1 MAAGGWR
8 LAAGGWRLAA
18 GGCVLAALSACGGG
32 TSPTAP
38 TISLQGVAATGQPL
52 AAATITAQCVSGS
65 AQATSSAEGAYTLNL
80 PADAAFP
87 CVLQAQTVAPAT
99 ALSLQ
104 ALALQAGTAN
114 LTPLTTLQWAIT
126 GGNTSRADGVAAW
139 LASHSA
145 AGAYTST
152 ASAAAWA
159 QVKARLLMIGLDAA
173 ATATLNALAAPATV
187 VFVAASPDAHDHL
200 LDQLAL
206 RLAANGLSLDAL
218 LAQLLNQAP
227 VGSFTASSNG
237 LTVSFNAA
245 AARDADGTVARYHW
259 SFGTGGA
266 VLATASP
273 TTSFT
278 FAASGTYTVSLEVTD
293 NLGAAGSVYSQT
305 VTVAASDAI
314 PTGAVLGELTLA
326 DYGGVAPMM
335 RLNAD
340 GSRLDNYP
348 LGPSAIRNPEYG
360 ATATCFTVDRGT
372 IPNCYDPIHSYW
384 AIETAAIDPLGR
396 ILTYSISVA
405 GDRALVD
412 PIGMRQQLR
421 INSLTGLITQT
432 CVNPV
437 GANLTGCYDS
447 FGTHVFTITVIAQPT
462 GGAIPLERTFK
473 IAVWD
478 QA

>member
-1 MAAGGWR
+1 M
-8 LAAGGWRLAA
+8 
-18 GGCVLAALSACGGG
+18 
-32 TSPTAP
+32 
-38 TISLQGVAATGQPL
+38 
-52 AAATITAQCVSGS
+52 
-65 AQATSSAEGAYTLNL
+65 NL
-80 PADAAFP
+80 PADATFP

-114 LTPLTTLQWAIT
+114 LTPLTTLQWATT

-145 AGAYTST
+145 AGAYTAT
-152 ASAAAWA
+152 AAVAAWA
-159 QVKARLLMIGLDAA
+159 QVQARLLTIGLDAA
-173 ATATLNALAAPATV
+173 ATATLNALAAPATA

-206 RLAANGLSLDAL
+206 RLAANGLSLDTL

-245 AARDADGTVARYHW
+245 AARDANGTVARYHW

-273 TTSFT
+273 ATSFT
-278 FAASGTYTVSLEVTD
+278 FAASGTYTVSLEVID
-293 NLGAAGSVYSQT
+293 NSGAAGSAFSQT

-314 PTGAVLGELTLA
+314 PTGAVLGDLTFGDAL
-326 DYGGVAPMM
+326 GIGPMP

-340 GSRLDNYP
+340 GSHLDQYP
-348 LGPSAIRNPEYG
+348 LGSSSIRHPEYV
-360 ATATCFTVDRGT
+360 ATTTCFTGDGGT

-405 GDRALVD
+405 GDSALVD
-412 PIGMRQQLR
+412 LIGMRQQLR
-421 INSLTGLITQT
+421 INLLTGLITQT

-437 GANLTGCYDS
+437 GANLTGCYDVT
-447 FGTHVFTITVIAQPT
+447 GLGVFTLTVTVTAQPT
-462 GGAIPLERTFK
+462 GGGIPLVRTFK
-473 IAVWD
+473 IVVWN
-478 QA
+478 QG